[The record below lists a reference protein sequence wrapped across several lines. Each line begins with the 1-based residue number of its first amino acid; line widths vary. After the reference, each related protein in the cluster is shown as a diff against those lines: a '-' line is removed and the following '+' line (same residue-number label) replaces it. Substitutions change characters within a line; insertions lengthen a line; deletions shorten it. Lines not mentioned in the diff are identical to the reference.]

1 METAYYQSEI
11 GLIKITG
18 EDEYIVS
25 LEFVENKTTYNA
37 AIPDTLKE
45 CVNQLDEYFK
55 GKRKEFSLKLKLEG
69 TDFQKLVWN
78 ELQKIPYGKTVSY
91 QDIATAIGKKRA
103 VRAVGS
109 ANGKNKIAIVIP
121 CHRVISSDG
130 NIGGYGG
137 GVWRKEWLIKHE
149 KSFNNNE

>member
-11 GLIKITG
+11 GLIRITS
-18 EDEYIVS
+18 ENEYITS
-25 LEFVENKTTYNA
+25 LDFVENKTAYSPT
-37 AIPDTLKE
+37 IPDSLKE
-45 CVNQLDEYFK
+45 CITQLDEYFK
-55 GKRKEFSLKLKLEG
+55 GKRKEFTLKLKVEG
-69 TDFQKLVWN
+69 TEFQKSVWN

-91 QDIATAIGKKRA
+91 QDVATAIGKKRA

-109 ANGKNKIAIVIP
+109 ANGKNKIAIIIP

-130 NIGGYGG
+130 NLSGYAS

-149 KSFNNNE
+149 KNFNNNR